1 MRRHKR
7 NGVLVQVMPYANRA
21 QRTAAKAQKKAQKKA
36 GPVVEQAW
44 DRVAPAVESAKDRL
58 GPAVEEARDK
68 AGAAVEAAMEASEP
82 YRQEAMKRGTA
93 AWLAL
98 RGDLKA
104 PAPRKNRH
112 WVRNILLAGG
122 IGGSAFL
129 AYKILRN
136 GTASEW
142 MPKQA
147 RTPQHGET
155 ETESETE
162 QPTSSDTTTA
172 GLTGKHK
179 DEEAAPVTSPDKSA
193 DKQPASSGSR
203 STANRTPRSA
213 TDGKDASTS

>member
-21 QRTAAKAQKKAQKKA
+21 QKTAAKAQKKA

-44 DRVAPAVESAKDRL
+44 DRVAPAVESAKERL

-68 AGAAVEAAMEASEP
+68 AGAAVVSAMEASEP

-104 PAPRKNRH
+104 PAPKKNRH
-112 WVRNILLAGG
+112 WVRNILLVGG

-136 GTASEW
+136 GPASEW
-142 MPKQA
+142 MPKPA
-147 RTPQHGET
+147 GSREHSET
-155 ETESETE
+155 ETESETK
-162 QPTSSDTTTA
+162 QPAPSDTTTA

-179 DEEAAPVTSPDKSA
+179 DEEAAPVSSPDNSA
-193 DKQPASSGSR
+193 DKQHASSGSR

>member
-7 NGVLVQVMPYANRA
+7 NGVLDQVMPYANRA
-21 QRTAAKAQKKAQKKA
+21 QKSAAKAQKKA

-44 DRVAPAVESAKDRL
+44 DRVAPAVESAKERL

-68 AGAAVEAAMEASEP
+68 AGAAVVSAMEASEP
-82 YRQEAMKRGTA
+82 YRQEAMKRGAA

-98 RGDLKA
+98 RGDLQP
-104 PAPRKNRH
+104 PAPKKDRH
-112 WVRNILLAGG
+112 WVRNILLIGG

-147 RTPQHGET
+147 EAPQH
-155 ETESETE
+155 SETE
-162 QPTSSDTTTA
+162 AESEQPAPSDTETA

-179 DEEAAPVTSPDKSA
+179 DDEAASVNGPGKSA
-193 DKQPASSGSR
+193 DKQPASSG